1 MFVINYIHHIY
12 YYIGIYTLVD
22 RGVSFIK
29 MSNKIYILPACNYL
43 VTYGI
48 ENFFICFFFL

>member
-1 MFVINYIHHIY
+1 MFVTNYIHCIY

-22 RGVSFIK
+22 RGVSFTK

-43 VTYGI
+43 VIYGI
-48 ENFFICFFFL
+48 EIFLICFFFL